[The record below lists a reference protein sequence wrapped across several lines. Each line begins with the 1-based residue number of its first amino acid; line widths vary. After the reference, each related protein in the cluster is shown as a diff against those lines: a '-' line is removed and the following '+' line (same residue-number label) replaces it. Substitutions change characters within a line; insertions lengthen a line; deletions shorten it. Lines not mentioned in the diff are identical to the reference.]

1 MRSSRPSKGSSP
13 LSLGLSAGVASADK
27 ELVVTAPLERE
38 AHDSLVVS
46 TDPLLS
52 FLRVDLLVSVGQP
65 GCTVL

>member
-13 LSLGLSAGVASADK
+13 LSLGLSAGFASADK